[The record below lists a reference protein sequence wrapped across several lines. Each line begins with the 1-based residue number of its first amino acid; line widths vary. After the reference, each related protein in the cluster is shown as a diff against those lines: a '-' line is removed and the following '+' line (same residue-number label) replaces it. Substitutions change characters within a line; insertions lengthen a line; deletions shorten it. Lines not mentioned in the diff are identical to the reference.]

1 MQILKCLMWLSC
13 KYLSVHSLSSR
24 ILIVITSS
32 VWLPCHVFSQLWGNK
47 VSAFSLSW
55 PEALSLWVQSLWGA
69 NWAARQRQ
77 LGKLDYCD
85 VLIITMYLSRILLR
99 LNNVVG
105 WLCTPVSVP
114 PPCNKCTRF
123 TDRCMCAH
131 TCAFMH
137 ACSQKCRCPHNHMH
151 THTCIYLHLSL
162 TCSTIHTYTHPMW

>member
-99 LNNVVG
+99 LNNVAG

-123 TDRCMCAH
+123 TDVHSC
-131 TCAFMH
+131 MH
-137 ACSQKCRCPHNHMH
+137 AHKNAGVCTTTC